1 MVSKIANKDLTTSAT
16 GKVIRTAE
24 DEQDDEVDTK
34 QKTGKDT
41 QKIKNAIKQSKE
53 EEKQGGGGDI
63 FGKASEGQS
72 SKVDREKRL
81 AELKAKQEARKK
93 EVE

>member
-41 QKIKNAIKQSKE
+41 QKIKNAVK
-53 EEKQGGGGDI
+53 
-63 FGKASEGQS
+63 
-72 SKVDREKRL
+72 
-81 AELKAKQEARKK
+81 
-93 EVE
+93 